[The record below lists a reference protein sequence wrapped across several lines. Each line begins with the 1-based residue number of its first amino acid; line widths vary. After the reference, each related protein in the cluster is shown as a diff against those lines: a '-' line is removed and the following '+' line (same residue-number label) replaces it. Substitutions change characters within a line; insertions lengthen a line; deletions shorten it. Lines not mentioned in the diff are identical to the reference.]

1 MTRTLLKRL
10 FGIDTAELS
19 FWQNVFLG
27 ASLAVLAAGILV
39 SLTDLINFEGS
50 DFVIRYV
57 QARCGFFSLDPYRLT
72 DGWWLNGISEDLHTR
87 YFRGV
92 PRLTNGGCFSPCLLL
107 FYMPLGLLECATARY
122 ASGILEWLAFLGSLM
137 LLARTVKDG
146 QHRAIAV
153 ALILFFFSASAFWRL
168 HVERGQYYIFTVVLI
183 AASFYHLLST
193 KRDFVAGLFL
203 GVAIAMRPTMIFIAL
218 PFALCFRWRLLAGIC
233 VSGLVTGLLALWVF
247 GWQGFESFVWISR
260 KYQLFAVDHA
270 VIAEWAKDTPP
281 PQAFEISGKNVM
293 AALPSIN
300 TTFAGLIRV
309 FRPAFDAL
317 PISVN
322 QSLALGKA
330 AVLALAAALTLLVVP
345 WPLRR
350 RPDTCLLADA
360 DRLFCL
366 TGVAAVNIVEYAL
379 PIRAAY
385 ADVFYML
392 AIMLALPFVI
402 RHACTWIGVV
412 LLVSLAAQQNLLGLV
427 NGWYAIPVRV
437 FGLTVFTL
445 AALYRWRF
453 REGRTARPGD
463 MPPE

>member
-1 MTRTLLKRL
+1 
-10 FGIDTAELS
+10 
-19 FWQNVFLG
+19 
-27 ASLAVLAAGILV
+27 
-39 SLTDLINFEGS
+39 
-50 DFVIRYV
+50 
-57 QARCGFFSLDPYRLT
+57 
-72 DGWWLNGISEDLHTR
+72 
-87 YFRGV
+87 
-92 PRLTNGGCFSPCLLL
+92 
-107 FYMPLGLLECATARY
+107 
-122 ASGILEWLAFLGSLM
+122 
-137 LLARTVKDG
+137 
-146 QHRAIAV
+146 
-153 ALILFFFSASAFWRL
+153 
-168 HVERGQYYIFTVVLI
+168 
-183 AASFYHLLST
+183 
-193 KRDFVAGLFL
+193 
-203 GVAIAMRPTMIFIAL
+203 
-218 PFALCFRWRLLAGIC
+218 
-233 VSGLVTGLLALWVF
+233 
-247 GWQGFESFVWISR
+247 
-260 KYQLFAVDHA
+260 
-270 VIAEWAKDTPP
+270 
-281 PQAFEISGKNVM
+281 M

-350 RPDTCLLADA
+350 RPDPCLLADA

-463 MPPE
+463 MSPE